1 MLDSVFFFL
10 KPKEEVSFFF
20 SNLSVQ
26 DGLEFLKSHTYTIMP
41 VISPEGE
48 YLGSIS
54 EGDFLWYTQQHP
66 SPYRDSIASLIRK
79 DFIPPCD
86 INVDLSTL
94 FEQSLKQNYVPI
106 VDDRN
111 IFIGI
116 VTRQAILSYLLDHV
130 QLSQE

>member
-48 YLGSIS
+48 YLGS
-54 EGDFLWYTQQHP
+54 TRRKP
-66 SPYRDSIASLIRK
+66 SRIRRLIIYPYKIIR
-79 DFIPPCD
+79 C
-86 INVDLSTL
+86 
-94 FEQSLKQNYVPI
+94 
-106 VDDRN
+106 
-111 IFIGI
+111 
-116 VTRQAILSYLLDHV
+116 
-130 QLSQE
+130 